1 MSTDLDNAPTLRGR
15 SITTLTPVSEPRIA
29 HRGCYTSGSRALA
42 APDAA
47 TLPRIKVVTGAV
59 TSLPTASN
67 DAPASPRRW
76 QGLYALKPWYTRRL
90 TPVVDFAVARQIS
103 PDAFTVAGVLAAG
116 LAGAAVAL
124 GWWPLA
130 ALFLALRLAG
140 ANLDGAVARAR
151 GVSRPWGFVVNEIGD
166 RASDLLTFAG
176 LAVWAARQ
184 RGPGLH
190 WLSWPVIMV
199 LVAALAATLPTFASL
214 AAAGAGA
221 QRRNGGPLGKTERC
235 LFVVLATAFPIIL
248 PVVSTQIVN
257 GSLITAALRLRA
269 AHRELAAKRNEQP
282 AETAQK
288 LVGVL
293 AS

>member
-1 MSTDLDNAPTLRGR
+1 VGTDLDNTSTIRLR
-15 SITTLTPVSEPRIA
+15 SISTLTPVSEPRIA
-29 HRGCYTSGSRALA
+29 RRGCYTSGSRAI
-42 APDAA
+42 DAT
-47 TLPRIKVVTGAV
+47 TLPRVKTVTAAV
-59 TSLPTASN
+59 TPLPTAPGS
-67 DAPASPRRW
+67 APAGPRKW
-76 QGLYALKPWYTRRL
+76 LGLYALKPWYTRRL
-90 TPVVDFAVARQIS
+90 TPIVNIAVARRIS
-103 PDAFTVAGVLAAG
+103 PDVFTGVGVVAAG

-151 GVSRPWGFVVNEIGD
+151 GVSRPWGFVVNEVGD

-190 WLSWPVIMV
+190 FLSWPVIMV

-235 LFVVLATAFPIIL
+235 LFVMLATVFPVIL
-248 PVVSTQIVN
+248 PVVCTQMVN

-269 AHRELAAKRNEQP
+269 AHRELVAKRQNEQP
-282 AETAQK
+282 AEAVTEK
-288 LVGVL
+288 LVRVL